1 MFKGTST
8 SENNICLMWWICPF
22 TTKQHGSTNP
32 YLEWANRG
40 CGHGNTKSFNGK
52 KFCFN
57 ISNGRGLKFHPPTN
71 STEGHNKSTNNNIR
85 TFQHVSLP
93 KGFYLTKK

>member
-1 MFKGTST
+1 
-8 SENNICLMWWICPF
+8 
-22 TTKQHGSTNP
+22 
-32 YLEWANRG
+32 
-40 CGHGNTKSFNGK
+40 
-52 KFCFN
+52 
-57 ISNGRGLKFHPPTN
+57 LKFHPPTN